1 MNGITF
7 PLLWSG
13 GNFLSFKGCCPV
25 YMTAPSWFSLRR
37 SVLSLTSLVERGK
50 GLINRGI
57 EREST
62 QGNELS
68 LAKHEVMR
76 ALKPLKKQMY
86 DSVWQKR

>member
-1 MNGITF
+1 MGSLF
-7 PLLWSG
+7 R
-13 GNFLSFKGCCPV
+13 CCGV
-25 YMTAPSWFSLRR
+25 EEISLVSRVAVLRMTAPSWFSLRR

-62 QGNELS
+62 QGNEIS